1 MEREGNTE
9 AEARLQ
15 LERETAVAAVQSCER
30 PEELGALLWRVVE
43 LYAGEPFF
51 TSKQLPFTYTVKGR
65 ELFCDRKEKS
75 ITEATVTRAY
85 EKILAAR
92 AAGDPIRGPKRLCM
106 FGAPYIWGILKGTG
120 LAG

>member
-43 LYAGEPFF
+43 LYAGEPF
-51 TSKQLPFTYTVKGR
+51 LPASSFP
-65 ELFCDRKEKS
+65 L
-75 ITEATVTRAY
+75 
-85 EKILAAR
+85 
-92 AAGDPIRGPKRLCM
+92 PIRLREGSFSATGRKSRSRRLR
-106 FGAPYIWGILKGTG
+106 
-120 LAG
+120 